1 METTELLEA
10 LEVVL
15 MVTGVLTAL
24 TLGVLVA
31 GAVMIYWE
39 KENENV

>member
-15 MVTGVLTAL
+15 MVMGVLIVL

-31 GAVMIYWE
+31 GAVMIYRE
-39 KENENV
+39 KEE